1 MRRREFIVL
10 FAGAG
15 IAQVLPARAQPRVA
29 RVGILVIGG
38 AVVAK
43 NLALASELAR
53 MGYVEGRNITYEL
66 CAADGDLS
74 RLQALA
80 RELVAAKPDVLIG
93 ASAANCRGPGRSD
106 ARHPHRPCGND
117 RSGRDRSERQHVAS
131 EPGFTSSIPT
141 LARSALS
148 CCAS

>member
-1 MRRREFIVL
+1 
-10 FAGAG
+10 
-15 IAQVLPARAQPRVA
+15 
-29 RVGILVIGG
+29 
-38 AVVAK
+38 VVAK

-131 EPGFTSSIPT
+131 EPGFTSSSPT

-148 CCAS
+148 CCAN